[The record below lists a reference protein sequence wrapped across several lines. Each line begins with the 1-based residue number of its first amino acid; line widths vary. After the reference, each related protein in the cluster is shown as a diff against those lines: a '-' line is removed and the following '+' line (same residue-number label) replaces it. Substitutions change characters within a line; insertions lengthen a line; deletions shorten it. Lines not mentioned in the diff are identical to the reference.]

1 MTVDQMRAALKLKYS
16 GSRKFDKMKDDQI
29 IAIYR
34 RLQSKNK
41 I

>member
-1 MTVDQMRAALKLKYS
+1 MNVNQMRVALDQKYKPGFS
-16 GSRKFDKMKDDQI
+16 ARMSDNQV